1 MTSLGRLLLAQVR
14 SIGSRNACL
23 PARDVP
29 GGPWTVAG
37 RRTYRTG
44 ASGSTSEVVARARA
58 MRSVTSVRAYQ
69 EAGRADLFMQ
79 VIPFASADDA
89 RAAVDELRALPRSV
103 PRSKGVSDVG
113 PLRTASRPEVA
124 GAERVEAAEQ
134 AFVLDGEHARTLTL
148 WCTTGSHVVVAG
160 LGGRAEAVRWTQLA
174 GIVEA
179 QLAALS
185 RDRADG

>member
-1 MTSLGRLLLAQVR
+1 MTSLGRLLLAQIR
-14 SIGSRNACL
+14 SIGSRNTCL

-29 GGPWTVAG
+29 GGPWAVVG
-37 RRTYRTG
+37 QRTYRTG
-44 ASGSTSEVVARARA
+44 ASGSPSEVVDRARA

-69 EAGRADLFMQ
+69 ETGRADLFLQ
-79 VIPFASADDA
+79 VIPFASTQDA

-103 PRSKGVSDVG
+103 PRAKGVSDVG
-113 PLRTASRPEVA
+113 PMRPAARPEVA

-160 LGGRAEAVRWTQLA
+160 LGGRAEVVRWPQLA

-185 RDRADG
+185 DARADG